1 MTDPL
6 RPLHLPA
13 SLATLAILEACLQS
27 LCSLTRGH
35 GQHHP
40 SPPKPWHSPFAPETS
55 AAVRFGANLCLY
67 PACSYPSSPSVSVR
81 PAALV
86 TVDRPLTRIRSSPPS
101 QTDPFVSRLFHGDL
115 RATGLLPSPQV
126 YSPRPYWL
134 DEASSVAGASV
145 PRRILETMPPP
156 RSRCDKWIC
165 FGASACGL
173 SRTREQQKQSKSRHG
188 TARSS
193 PRRLACGEQ
202 QTAKRIRPSVAAVP
216 VGSYRAIP

>member
-13 SLATLAILEACLQS
+13 SLATLEILKVCMQS
-27 LCSLTRGH
+27 RRSLTRGN
-35 GQHHP
+35 GQQPP
-40 SPPKPWHSPFAPETS
+40 SPPPKTQHSPSAPETS
-55 AAVRFGANLCLY
+55 AAVRFGANLCL
-67 PACSYPSSPSVSVR
+67 YPSSPSVSVR

-126 YSPRPYWL
+126 YSPRPYSL

-188 TARSS
+188 TARSN

-202 QTAKRIRPSVAAVP
+202 QTAKRTRPSVAAV
-216 VGSYRAIP
+216 RAIS